1 MSEPHVGTP
10 APDAAF
16 LDAHGQTVHLSD
28 FWRVRPT
35 VLVFLR
41 HFG

>member
-1 MSEPHVGTP
+1 VIEIGMP
-10 APDAAF
+10 APDASFARADGT
-16 LDAHGQTVHLSD
+16 LVRLSD

-35 VLVFLR
+35 VFLFLR